1 MTNRLRASLL
11 ILGETA
17 CGIAAAVSAA
27 HEGVDTILVTSGNM
41 LGGVLPSLGAIET
54 HYPGVRS
61 PFVEAF
67 KRRIIAHYRET
78 YGEDSPQFRTCTTL
92 ESNNPMVTFEPKVA
106 AHILREMVESEPRIR
121 VIRRAYP
128 LSVEMA
134 FDRLTAVN
142 FRSFDGDQD
151 WQVEADVFI
160 DATDEGDLA
169 ALAGVPYRVGRESRW
184 EYGEPHAGKVFTRYV
199 PGKYPLDAA
208 QGRLNL
214 LPKWTTLGLM
224 NGSTGEGDDNIQDY
238 SYRLCLSSDPHNRRL
253 PDKPRGYN
261 RDDYLAIALDP
272 DAMGTHPY
280 ALQHRFLT
288 YSLRDMIAA
297 DHLIH
302 GHALPN
308 GKRSWNATNFT
319 GAGKRYPEA
328 DWQTRREIAAH
339 HRDHALGILY
349 FLQNDD
355 AVPEDIRQMAR
366 EWGLARDEFT
376 ETENIPEHMYVREAR
391 RIVGRY
397 TFTENDNMLAP
408 GLERAPIQ
416 RDSIAITE
424 FPNDSLPCTTE
435 RRTGTLPDGQTFL
448 METSRP
454 GQIPYRSILP
464 ERLHNLIV
472 PLCASVTHVA
482 WGTFR
487 QTPTQIQIGEAS
499 ASAAVMA
506 LRLGMPP
513 GKLDV
518 RFVQAQLL
526 KWGAMLS
533 FFNDLDMATPE
544 AWVPAIQFLGTC
556 GFFAS
561 YDARP
566 NDPLTQATAALW
578 VETAGLMR
586 DGRLFD
592 PNERARKLPADAA
605 DALNDSITLADFMRL
620 LADHMPDAHPEADG
634 ADDAPVTRAHGGHI
648 IYTLLTKP
656 SAAGINA

>member
-1 MTNRLRASLL
+1 MTTQLRTSLV

-17 CGIAAAVSAA
+17 CGVAAAVSAA
-27 HEGVDTILVTSGNM
+27 REEVDTILVTYGNM

-61 PFVEAF
+61 PFVETF
-67 KRRIIAHYRET
+67 KRRVIAHYRET
-78 YGEDSPQFRTCTTL
+78 YGQESPQFRTCTTL
-92 ESNNPMVTFEPKVA
+92 ESNNPMVTFEPSA
-106 AHILREMVESEPRIR
+106 AARILRAMVEAEARIQL
-121 VIRRAYP
+121 IQRAYP
-128 LSVEMA
+128 LSVEVA
-134 FDRLTAVN
+134 FDRLIAVR
-142 FRSFDGDQD
+142 FRAFDDDQD
-151 WQVEADVFI
+151 WQIEAAVFI

-169 ALAGVPYRVGRESRW
+169 ALAGVPYRIGRESRW
-184 EYGEPHAGKVFTRYV
+184 AYGEPHAGKVFTRYV

-208 QGRLNL
+208 QGKLNL

-238 SYRLCLSSDPHNRRL
+238 SYRLCLSCDPHNRRL
-253 PDKPRGYN
+253 PDKPDGYDRAN
-261 RDDYLAIALDP
+261 YLAIALAP
-272 DAMGTHPY
+272 DEIGTRSY

-308 GKRSWNATNFT
+308 NKRSWNATNFT
-319 GAGKRYPEA
+319 GAGKHYPEA
-328 DWQTRREIAAH
+328 DWRTRRWIAAR

-366 EWGLARDEFT
+366 AWGLARDEFA
-376 ETENIPEHMYVREAR
+376 ETDNIPEHLYVREAR

-408 GLERAPIQ
+408 GLERAPIHH
-416 RDSIAITE
+416 DSIAITE

-454 GQIPYRSILP
+454 GQIPYRTILP
-464 ERLHNLIV
+464 EHVHNLLV

-487 QTPTQIQIGEAS
+487 QTPTQIQIGEAA
-499 ASAAVMA
+499 ASAAVMSV
-506 LRLGMPP
+506 RLNTPP
-513 GKLDV
+513 GKLNV
-518 RFVQAQLL
+518 RVVQNQLL

-533 FFNDLDMATPE
+533 FFNDFDMATPE
-544 AWVPAIQFLGTC
+544 AWVPAAQFLGTC

-566 NDPLTQATAALW
+566 NDLLTKTTAAIW
-578 VETAGLMR
+578 IETTGLLH
-586 DGRLFD
+586 DGRAFD
-592 PNERARKLPADAA
+592 PNDRARLLPSDTV
-605 DALNDSITLADFMRL
+605 DRLSEPITRADFMSQ
-620 LADHMPDAHPEADG
+620 LANRIPDTDKNAAAEG
-634 ADDAPVTRAHGGHI
+634 KLVTRAQGSQI
-648 IYTLLTKP
+648 IHMLLTD
-656 SAAGINA
+656 SQGA